1 MAEAPGLDRRQW
13 EEKLARVGTALRG
26 MEVEAE
32 VEIIGAWPVIDA
44 GMPGRTSLDLDVWMP
59 GSQLDRGALRAAC
72 ETAGLDFDPME
83 ETARPYVQLIQ
94 PGIVQVPEHVPQAAG
109 TWGGL
114 KVTSP
119 PPAALAAAKLTRAQ
133 PKDLA
138 DVAYLCRRHGIR
150 REEVAGYIEKI
161 ATPFDREAAQEN
173 LVYLLLPEPEN

>member
-1 MAEAPGLDRRQW
+1 MAEAPGLDRGQW
-13 EEKLARVGTALRG
+13 EEKLTAVGAALRA

-32 VEIIGAWPVIDA
+32 IEIIGAWPVIAA

-59 GSQLDRGALRAAC
+59 GSKVDRGALRAAC
-72 ETAGLDFDPME
+72 EAAGLDFDPLE
-83 ETARPYVQLIQ
+83 ETDRPYLQLIQ
-94 PGIVQVPEHVPQAAG
+94 PGIVQVPEHVPQTAG

-114 KVTSP
+114 KVTAP

-150 REEVAGYIEKI
+150 REEVGDYVEKI
-161 ATPFDREAAQEN
+161 GMRSDREAAREN
-173 LVYLLLPEPEN
+173 LVYLQLPDPEK